1 MKMVEYVNVQLKT
14 LPSVSVRIL
23 KGYEEKAEQLIAMAI
38 SKSENLPN
46 LTNTIKFPYLKN
58 PGILSKTAGLA
69 VENNPVEAGKLQ
81 DAILLRMGIYA
92 NTPLMR
98 SSDPEERKKALEVDS
113 ELIRIVEA
121 IEDNQPLKV
130 GALIRRRK

>member
-1 MKMVEYVNVQLKT
+1 MAEYVNVQLKT

-38 SKSENLPN
+38 NKSENLPN
-46 LTNTIKFPYLKN
+46 LTNTIKLPYLKN